1 MSLFDRFIS
10 STLPFIPKQ
19 VVHAIANPY
28 IAGETIDHLLTVIE
42 QLNADGYIAAAG
54 MLGEFIEDRTAATE
68 VVGEYEKIL
77 AAIQQQRLD
86 SNIHVKPTHLGLK
99 LDKEFC
105 YQNIRVLVQAARARK
120 MFLRIDTEDSS
131 CVDDTL
137 DIHAR
142 LREEFDNV
150 GAVVQANLR
159 RSPSI
164 VRGLSK
170 IKANVRLCKGAYI
183 EPAAIA
189 YQERKAIQDNYTS
202 LLEELLSTG
211 CYVGIA
217 THDETLVREAF
228 RIIDRLGLDPS
239 QYEFQ
244 MLLGVG
250 TSLRR
255 SILEAGHRLRVAV
268 PFGPEWYPYSIRRLR
283 SNPMIARHVLKA
295 MLSRER
301 WA

>member
-1 MSLFDRFIS
+1 MSLFDQFIS
-10 STLPFIPKQ
+10 STLPFIPKP
-19 VVHAIANPY
+19 VVRVIANPY
-28 IAGETIDHLLTVIE
+28 IAGETIDDLLTVIT
-42 QLNADGYIAAAG
+42 QLNADGCIAAAG
-54 MLGEFIEDRTAATE
+54 MLGEFIEDRPAATE
-68 VVGEYEKIL
+68 VVREYEKVL
-77 AAIQQQRLD
+77 DAIQQQQLD

-105 YQNIRVLVQAARARK
+105 YQNIRRLVQAARAHK
-120 MFLRIDTEDSS
+120 NFLRIDAEDSS

-142 LREEFDNV
+142 LHEEFDNV
-150 GAVVQANLR
+150 GAVVQAYLL

-164 VRGLSK
+164 VRGLTK
-170 IKANVRLCKGAYI
+170 IKANVRLCKGVYV
-183 EPAAIA
+183 EPSAIA
-189 YQERKAIQDNYTS
+189 YQERKVIQDNYTS
-202 LLEELLSTG
+202 LLEELLSAG

-217 THDETLVREAF
+217 THDEKLIWEAF

-250 TSLRR
+250 GSLRR
-255 SILEAGHRLRVAV
+255 GILEAGHRLRVAV
-268 PFGPEWYPYSIRRLR
+268 PFGAEWYPYSIRRLR
-283 SNPMIARHVLKA
+283 KNPTIARHVLKA
-295 MLSRER
+295 IVSRER

>member
-1 MSLFDRFIS
+1 MSLFDQFIS
-10 STLPFIPKQ
+10 STLPFIPKP
-19 VVHAIANPY
+19 VVRVIANPY
-28 IAGETIDHLLTVIE
+28 IAGETIDDLLTVTT
-42 QLNADGYIAAAG
+42 QLNADGCIAAAG
-54 MLGEFIEDRTAATE
+54 MLGEFIEDRPAATE
-68 VVGEYEKIL
+68 VVREYEKVL
-77 AAIQQQRLD
+77 EAIQQQQLD

-105 YQNIRVLVQAARARK
+105 YQNIRRLVQAARAHK
-120 MFLRIDTEDSS
+120 NFLRIDTEDSS

-150 GAVVQANLR
+150 GAVVQAYLR

-164 VRGLSK
+164 VRGLTK
-170 IKANVRLCKGAYI
+170 IKANVRLCKGVYI
-183 EPAAIA
+183 EPSAIA
-189 YQERKAIQDNYTS
+189 YQERKVVQDNYTS
-202 LLEELLSTG
+202 LLDELLSAG

-217 THDETLVREAF
+217 THDEKLVWEAF

-250 TSLRR
+250 GSLRR
-255 SILEAGHRLRVAV
+255 GILKAGHRLRVAV
-268 PFGPEWYPYSIRRLR
+268 PFGAEWYPYSVRRLR
-283 SNPMIARHVLKA
+283 KNPAIARHVLKA
-295 MLSRER
+295 IVSRER

>member
-19 VVHAIANPY
+19 VVRAIANPY

-142 LREEFDNV
+142 LRE
-150 GAVVQANLR
+150 
-159 RSPSI
+159 
-164 VRGLSK
+164 
-170 IKANVRLCKGAYI
+170 
-183 EPAAIA
+183 
-189 YQERKAIQDNYTS
+189 
-202 LLEELLSTG
+202 
-211 CYVGIA
+211 
-217 THDETLVREAF
+217 
-228 RIIDRLGLDPS
+228 
-239 QYEFQ
+239 
-244 MLLGVG
+244 
-250 TSLRR
+250 
-255 SILEAGHRLRVAV
+255 
-268 PFGPEWYPYSIRRLR
+268 
-283 SNPMIARHVLKA
+283 
-295 MLSRER
+295 
-301 WA
+301 